1 MSNVE
6 KLSIA
11 LTPEMARLVRGA
23 VESGEYA
30 SNSEVVREALR
41 EWEQRRALQQQAVEE
56 LRRVSAEGLASGPGR
71 FDAIDAIKAEARR
84 RLDEQQRSGDP

>member
-1 MSNVE
+1 MANVE
-6 KLSIA
+6 ELSIA

-41 EWEQRRALQQQAVEE
+41 EWEQRRALQQQDVEE
-56 LRRVSAEGLASGPGR
+56 LRRLWAEGVASGAGR
-71 FDAIDAIKAEARR
+71 FADIEAINAEARR
-84 RLDEQQRSGDP
+84 RLDEQQRSMDR

>member
-41 EWEQRRALQQQAVEE
+41 AWEQRRALQQQDVEE
-56 LRRVSAEGLASGPGR
+56 LRRLWGEGLASSPGG
-71 FDAIDAIKAEARR
+71 FHDIAAIKAEARR

>member
-1 MSNVE
+1 MANVE

-30 SNSEVVREALR
+30 SNSDVVLEGLR
-41 EWEQRRALQQQAVEE
+41 EWEKRRALRQDDVEE
-56 LRRVSAEGLASGPGR
+56 LRRLWAEGLANGPGGLP
-71 FDAIDAIKAEARR
+71 DIEPIKAGALR
-84 RLDEQQRSGDP
+84 RLHDQQRSGYG